1 MADRRLLTVRYLNS
15 LPPAPKGK
23 RVEVFDSH
31 LSGFGLRISDTAD
44 PARPGKA
51 GRVTF
56 ILFARFQPGAAPTR
70 RTIGVYGAI
79 TLEQARQTA
88 GEWRSMVAKGIDPAQ
103 VEAAERDK
111 AERERTLRQQHS
123 FAAVAETF
131 LADKVRHERKAKAI
145 ERDFRQFLIAA
156 WRDRPISEITALD
169 VLEIVNRKKRA
180 GAPEMARL
188 LLITAKRFFNWVVD
202 QNVYGLTSSPCD
214 RLKPAKIIGP
224 VIARSRRL
232 NDEELFA
239 FWRATGRLGYPV
251 GAVYRVLLL
260 TGLRLNEAARLSW
273 RELHGDH
280 FVIPASRMKARQDR
294 AREHLVPLSQKVQD
308 IVASLPKLGPYLFTF
323 DGRRPLTMTSTIK
336 LDLDCRM
343 LLTLKALARQRGE
356 CTDGVTLPNWTNHD
370 LRRVIRS
377 GMSALRIPHNVAEAV
392 LAHRPPGI
400 TGTYDT
406 HEYFDEKR
414 EALETWALRLASIVE
429 PQHANV
435 IQLRARQ

>member
-23 RVEVFDSH
+23 RVEVFDSY

-88 GEWRSMVAKGIDPAQ
+88 GEWHSMDAKGIDPAQ

-111 AERERTLRQQHS
+111 AERERALRQQHS

-156 WRDRPISEITALD
+156 WRNRPISEITALD

-224 VIARSRRL
+224 AIARSRRL

-323 DGRRPLTMTSTIK
+323 DGRRPLTMTSNIK
-336 LDLDCRM
+336 LDLDRRM

-356 CTDGVTLPNWTNHD
+356 DTDAVTLPNWTNHD

-414 EALETWALRLASIVE
+414 EALETWAQRLASIVE